1 MGTSFCGVML
11 CAALAAVQPA
21 RAHEAALTP
30 LADGRLTVAATAG
43 GHGLA
48 LVFDTAASRT
58 LFSDAGAARLGLAP
72 TGGPKML
79 LRGPAGVEART
90 AYRAPGIVFA
100 QAAFSPADGPV
111 LTGSVADGVLGADLM
126 RSATVEFDGPAG
138 RVTLHKDARRFAR
151 WDIVPAVRTP
161 GGLTLV
167 EVTVAGAPAVALL
180 DTGAARSVANGALA
194 ARLSCA
200 GEATSVA
207 GVDGAARAARS
218 CEPAPLAALGVHK
231 QAALTASDLALF
243 ASLGLKDKPAL
254 ILGLDVLRE
263 ARFVL
268 DGPSG
273 GVFAPPATALAA
285 R

>member
-1 MGTSFCGVML
+1 MRAVFCKAILVIAV
-11 CAALAAVQPA
+11 AAGPA
-21 RAHEAALTP
+21 FAREAALTR

-43 GHGLA
+43 A
-48 LVFDTAASRT
+48 QDVQLVFDTGASRT
-58 LFSDAGAARLGLAP
+58 LFSADAAARLGMGLS
-72 TGGPKML
+72 GGPMAL
-79 LRGPAGVEART
+79 LRGPGGVEARPT
-90 AYRAPGIVFA
+90 YRAPGIVFA
-100 QAAFSPADGPV
+100 EAAFAPADGPV

-167 EVTVAGAPAVALL
+167 EVMVAGAPAVALL

-194 ARLSCA
+194 ARLNCSGTA
-200 GEATSVA
+200 EAVA
-207 GVDGAARAARS
+207 GVDGSARPART
-218 CEPAPLAALGVHK
+218 CDPASVAALGVHK
-231 QAALTASDLALF
+231 QAVLTACDLALF
-243 ASLGLKDKPAL
+243 ESLGLKDKPAL
-254 ILGLDVLRE
+254 ILGLDVLRD

>member
-1 MGTSFCGVML
+1 MRAML
-11 CAALAAVQPA
+11 CKAILGLALVAEPAAA
-21 RAHEAALTP
+21 REAALTP
-30 LADGRLTVAATAG
+30 LDDGRLTVAASSG
-43 GHGLA
+43 DQDIQLI
-48 LVFDTAASRT
+48 FDTGASRT
-58 LFSDAGAARLGLAP
+58 LFSADAAARLGMGLS
-72 TGGPKML
+72 GGPMAL
-79 LRGPAGVEART
+79 LRGPGGVEARPT
-90 AYRAPGIVFA
+90 YRAPGIVFA
-100 QAAFSPADGPV
+100 QAAFAPADGPV

-167 EVTVAGAPAVALL
+167 EVSVAGAPAIALL

-194 ARLSCA
+194 ARLTCSEPA
-200 GEATSVA
+200 ASVA
-207 GVDGAARAARS
+207 GVDGAARGARG
-218 CEPAPLAALGVHK
+218 CEPASVAALGVHK

-243 ASLGLKDKPAL
+243 ESLGLKDKPAL
-254 ILGLDVLRE
+254 ILGLDVLRD

-273 GVFAPPATALAA
+273 GVFAPPATALAS

>member
-1 MGTSFCGVML
+1 MRAMFCRAILGL
-11 CAALAAVQPA
+11 ALAAGPA
-21 RAHEAALTP
+21 AAREAALTP
-30 LADGRLTVAATAG
+30 LSDGRLTVAATAG
-43 GHGLA
+43 AQDLQ
-48 LVFDTAASRT
+48 LVFDTGASRT
-58 LFSDAGAARLGLAP
+58 LFSADAAARLGLAP
-72 TGGPKML
+72 SGGPMAL
-79 LRGPAGVEART
+79 LRGPGGVEARPT
-90 AYRAPGIVFA
+90 YRAPGIIFA
-100 QAAFSPADGPV
+100 QAAFAPADGPV

-194 ARLSCA
+194 ARLNCIGPA
-200 GEATSVA
+200 EAVA
-207 GVDGAARAARS
+207 GVDGSARPARG
-218 CEPAPLAALGVHK
+218 CEPASIAALGVHK
-231 QAALTASDLALF
+231 QAALTACDLALF
-243 ASLGLKDKPAL
+243 ESLGLRDKPAL
-254 ILGLDVLRE
+254 ILGLDVLRD